1 MLTLSTRQARYHSK
15 GYSTTPPSRP
25 EYQRQRTGGCWASGT
40 TWPSWAFFQ
49 RNFSWDSSFVSPQ
62 LCPEADSI
70 KAGMRHFVVSNFL
83 FRQGGNALRNDA
95 SFIQKGIID
104 STGVLEVS
112 TFIEEAFRIKIPDDE
127 LTLDNF
133 DSIERLAQ
141 YIRQKCTP

>member
-1 MLTLSTRQARYHSK
+1 
-15 GYSTTPPSRP
+15 
-25 EYQRQRTGGCWASGT
+25 
-40 TWPSWAFFQ
+40 
-49 RNFSWDSSFVSPQ
+49 
-62 LCPEADSI
+62 
-70 KAGMRHFVVSNFL
+70 MRHFVVSNFL